1 MFSLFGFGACKK
13 KKRVVRRRKP
23 CRTRRFRRSN
33 VAGSSCNIKK
43 KADCLANQ
51 YCNYVSGG
59 QGCKYIP
66 GGRDLEMA
74 AGGMMP
80 TTPSSAPSV
89 SMSGDE
95 DLGAYADAAGITF
108 FGRKTRCDKGK
119 KRRRVTRRKTPC
131 RRRPYF
137 SRANVPGS
145 SCNIE
150 NEEDCFA
157 NPYCTYAKGGQG
169 CRYLPHGRQMEMD
182 AGGMMS
188 SPSSAPSVSMSGDE
202 DLGAYAEAAGIT
214 FFGRRRARKC
224 SVPRR
229 RRTCR
234 RRSTKRRYN
243 VSGSPCNKLRKGACY
258 SAGCTYSKRGCRRSA
273 TYKPRAVTAFGR
285 RCSSSRRRYNVAG
298 SPCNKLRKGACKTA
312 GCTYSKRGCRR
323 SATYKPRTP
332 GAARKSYSKAR
343 KPAARKSAARS
354 YSRPASGDS
363 RTGSDACRLR
373 KNEKDCGSNPNCIY
387 TASGCRRKGGVGSKG
402 DVYEGPSRENGYGRK
417 KLPKAFVKKCRKYGI
432 KTTRKVGRKRVPKS
446 MTDLKRQLKRAMRA
460 RR

>member
-66 GGRDLEMA
+66 GGRDLEMS
-74 AGGMMP
+74 AGGMMS
-80 TTPSSAPSV
+80 TPSSAPSSV
-89 SMSGDE
+89 PSISEVAMSGDE
-95 DLGAYADAAGITF
+95 DLGAYAEAAGITF

-145 SCNIE
+145 SCNID

-188 SPSSAPSVSMSGDE
+188 TSTPSSVPSVSEVAISGDE

-224 SVPRR
+224 SAP
-229 RRTCR
+229 R
-234 RRSTKRRYN
+234 RRSTK
-243 VSGSPCNKLRKGACY
+243 
-258 SAGCTYSKRGCRRSA
+258 
-273 TYKPRAVTAFGR
+273 
-285 RCSSSRRRYNVAG
+285 RRYNVAG
-298 SPCNKLRKGACKTA
+298 SPCNKLRKGACKTS

-323 SATYKPRTP
+323 SATYKPRTF
-332 GAARKSYSKAR
+332 
-343 KPAARKSAARS
+343 
-354 YSRPASGDS
+354 
-363 RTGSDACRLR
+363 
-373 KNEKDCGSNPNCIY
+373 NE
-387 TASGCRRKGGVGSKG
+387 
-402 DVYEGPSRENGYGRK
+402 
-417 KLPKAFVKKCRKYGI
+417 
-432 KTTRKVGRKRVPKS
+432 
-446 MTDLKRQLKRAMRA
+446 
-460 RR
+460 